1 MAYLTLGY
9 DHRLVDG
16 ATGDQFMAE
25 VKQQIEHFDAEAL
38 AAASADGVD
47 GTAQ

>member
-16 ATGDQFMAE
+16 AVADHFMSD
-25 VKQQIEHFDAEAL
+25 VKQQIEHFD
-38 AAASADGVD
+38 VN
-47 GTAQ
+47 QV